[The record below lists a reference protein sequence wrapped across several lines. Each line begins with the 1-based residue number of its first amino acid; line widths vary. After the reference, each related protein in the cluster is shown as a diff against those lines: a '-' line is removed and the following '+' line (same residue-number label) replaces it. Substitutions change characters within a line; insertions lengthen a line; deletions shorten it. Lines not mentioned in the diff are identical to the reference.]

1 MCYTHP
7 NGQQSLLQHP
17 GVLCGTQDWEI
28 QRSAMFKTRTNMTQ
42 REAYYE
48 VMMRLDEGKRGKECD
63 TSQVLRFVEAL
74 SGTIPED
81 IGAMKSRPISA

>member
-1 MCYTHP
+1 
-7 NGQQSLLQHP
+7 
-17 GVLCGTQDWEI
+17 
-28 QRSAMFKTRTNMTQ
+28 MTQ